1 MATPF
6 TTPKANSILKRQTSY
21 SCQST
26 VNQQTAITQVV
37 TAITEGNTLNGYEIG
52 IASIDLKHP
61 ELVLLQYTDRQ
72 KYIKTI
78 TELQILDPM
87 QILIPKEINEKNLKK
102 SKLQAVLR
110 QRFPNI
116 EILSF
121 PQKYYNWKEGYR
133 LLMNVCLPEYQAANA
148 EEILSKNFCLSAVS
162 ALLKYI
168 EFKQDFSYAPSSL
181 KTEYSRGYAVT
192 TIDANSVRNLELI
205 YNVTSRSSKDCL
217 FRVLD
222 HTRTKVGD
230 LWSHIISPVIYSLLA
245 RLLRSS
251 ILQPCSDKKTLEER
265 LDSVEELAMKQEIY
279 GPLRSAIDKFC
290 DISNMLRACVQIPK
304 IESFKNAEAR
314 IADIIRL
321 RNSLEAVKSLIVR
334 LHGVKSALLQSIYQ
348 SLDDCHFQTMIDE
361 INKVIDEN
369 ATLEKGTLNFRAQI
383 CFAVRP
389 EINGHLNVI
398 RKVYEESIDDLASL
412 KNFLHEKYN
421 IPVEIVYNK
430 GRGFHLQLESDLSPG
445 EISSEFI
452 KITRK
457 KKTYFF
463 STLKLIY
470 IPYLFFLIERLN
482 ETLKDIYILSNIS
495 VAQLYTNLKSYVSS
509 LYNLSENIAMLDF
522 LLCLGYSAAINGRN
536 VRPTFSD
543 TTAIKDGRHP
553 ILDVISVVPP
563 VANDI
568 YMSHEN
574 NFAIITGPNMS
585 GKTVYLKQMALL
597 QVMAQIGAYVP
608 ATCATF
614 RIVDQIFT
622 KIAVDGSM
630 EENCSSFT
638 AEMKEVNYIMQ
649 NATNHSLIII
659 DELGKGTA
667 SEDGIGICFAIC
679 EYFLQLKA
687 FTVTSTHFLEICQ
700 LEDLYPNV
708 DKYVYC
714 TTNETTWMPSS
725 YHLEVQHIKDNLN
738 AYKLQYTHILAPDRT
753 VEKYYGI
760 NLAELSSLPPK
771 VVNRAREIC
780 KVLADKKEKCDK
792 IDRKSYEEKATF
804 RLGALLIQT
813 AHNSKL
819 DEASLKVYLQ
829 YLKDDYSNSIKT
841 LLSHSNP
848 LK

>member
-121 PQKYYNWKEGYR
+121 PQKYYNWKE
-133 LLMNVCLPEYQAANA
+133 
-148 EEILSKNFCLSAVS
+148 
-162 ALLKYI
+162 
-168 EFKQDFSYAPSSL
+168 EFKQDFCYAPSSL

-251 ILQPCSDKKTLEER
+251 ILQPCSDKKKLEER
-265 LDSVEELAMKQEIY
+265 LDSVEGCTMVVFVTAEIFTLISYNQNHAYIQEIY

-334 LHGVKSALLQSIYQ
+334 LHGVKSTLLQSIYQ
-348 SLDDCHFQTMIDE
+348 
-361 INKVIDEN
+361 
-369 ATLEKGTLNFRAQI
+369 
-383 CFAVRP
+383 P

-430 GRGFHLQLESDLSPG
+430 GRGFHLQLESDLSP
-445 EISSEFI
+445 
-452 KITRK
+452 
-457 KKTYFF
+457 
-463 STLKLIY
+463 
-470 IPYLFFLIERLN
+470 ERLN

-679 EYFLQLKA
+679 EYFLQLK
-687 FTVTSTHFLEICQ
+687 
-700 LEDLYPNV
+700 
-708 DKYVYC
+708 
-714 TTNETTWMPSS
+714 
-725 YHLEVQHIKDNLN
+725 HIKDNLN

-819 DEASLKVYLQ
+819 DEASLK
-829 YLKDDYSNSIKT
+829 KDALCCKSR
-841 LLSHSNP
+841 
-848 LK
+848 